1 MSRHQVEGFRAV
13 EVEGLRVGGGGGCQ
27 GIRWIQGC
35 GGGGVKSGRGGG
47 SRHQVEGFRAVEVEG
62 LRGGGCQGIRWR
74 GSGLWR
80 WRG

>member
-1 MSRHQVEGFRAV
+1 MSRHQVEGVRAV
-13 EVEGLRVGGGGGCQ
+13 EVEGLRVGGG
-27 GIRWIQGC
+27 W
-35 GGGGVKSGRGGG
+35 V